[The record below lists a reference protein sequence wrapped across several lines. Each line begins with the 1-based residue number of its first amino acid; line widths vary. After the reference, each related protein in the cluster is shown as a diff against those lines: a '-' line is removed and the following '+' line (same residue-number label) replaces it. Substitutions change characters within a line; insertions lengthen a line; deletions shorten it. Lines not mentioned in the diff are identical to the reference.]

1 MPVGGGVL
9 GSYPP
14 QTMVMPANGHL
25 DQGLWQADGFDNVND
40 YVFADTLFGFS
51 SAVADGHDCSI

>member
-1 MPVGGGVL
+1 
-9 GSYPP
+9 
-14 QTMVMPANGHL
+14 MVMPANGHL